1 MSKRKSTH
9 HQKNHTEAS
18 GGMTDLW
25 YNFRMTEAGKTHWA
39 FSYSPVS

>member
-9 HQKNHTEAS
+9 PQKNHTEAS

-25 YNFRMTEAGKTHWA
+25 YLEWQKQEKHTEL
-39 FSYSPVS
+39 SPIHQ

>member
-25 YNFRMTEAGKTHWA
+25 YLERQKQEKHIEL
-39 FSYSPVS
+39 SPIHQ